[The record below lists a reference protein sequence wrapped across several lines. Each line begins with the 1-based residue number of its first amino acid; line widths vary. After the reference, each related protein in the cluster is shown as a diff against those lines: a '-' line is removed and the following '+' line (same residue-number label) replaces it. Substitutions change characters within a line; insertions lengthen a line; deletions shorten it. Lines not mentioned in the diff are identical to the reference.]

1 MTRTDVL
8 IVGAGPTG
16 LVMALWLT
24 RQGVKV
30 RIIDKS
36 EVNVSTSRAL
46 TIHARTLELY
56 RQLGL
61 AEDVVANGHKIE
73 ATNVWTGGV
82 HRSHIPIGD
91 IGADLTPYPF
101 IHICPQDRHERLL
114 EERLNSMGLH
124 VERNRELV
132 DFREKEDFVTA
143 RIRDSTKHQSD
154 DDSIEPCE
162 AAFIIGCDGAHSAVR
177 QACGIGF
184 DGATYSQ
191 LFYVADIEG
200 SGSALNGQA
209 HLSLEGTDFFLLL
222 AYDKDHRARL
232 SGAVDPSAITKE
244 ISELTLKDVAPNCGK
259 AVGIQI
265 DKVNWFSV
273 YHVHHRVAEAFRS
286 GRAFLVGDAAHVHSP
301 VGGQGMNTGIGDA
314 INLAWKLTAFLE
326 GKAEMSLLDS
336 YEVERRAFA
345 TTLVNTTD
353 GAFNAIASGGYLSY
367 FVRTFFIPYFSPIL
381 AKFDYVRQNI
391 FRKVSQIL
399 VNYRH
404 SALSASSAGLVQG
417 GDRIPWAPVGDLD
430 NFESL
435 KEISWQVH
443 VYGAAKDE
451 LSEWCQLQGI
461 ALHIFPW
468 NERYQSV
475 GFGQDTA
482 YLIRPD
488 SYIAVVEPSGLPDR
502 YDQYLKENNIQ
513 LA

>member
-24 RQGVKV
+24 RQGIKV

-36 EVNVSTSRAL
+36 EANASTSRAL
-46 TIHARTLELY
+46 VLHARTLELY
-56 RQLGL
+56 RQLDL
-61 AEDVVANGHKIE
+61 AEDVISNGHKIE
-73 ATNVWTGGV
+73 ATNIWTGGV
-82 HRSHIPIGD
+82 HRTHIPIGD

-101 IHICPQDRHERLL
+101 IHVYPQDRHERLL

-124 VERNRELV
+124 VERNRQLV
-132 DFREKEDFVTA
+132 DFHEQGSLVTA
-143 RIRDSTKHQSD
+143 RIMDSRKPQCD
-154 DDSIEPCE
+154 DDVIETCE
-162 AAFIIGCDGAHSAVR
+162 ASFVIGCDGAHSAVR
-177 QACGIGF
+177 QTCGIGF

-209 HLSLEGTDFFLLL
+209 HLSLDNTDFFLLM
-222 AYDKDHRARL
+222 AYDKGHHARL
-232 SGAVDPSAITKE
+232 SGAVNQSALTKD
-244 ISELTLKDVAPNCGK
+244 ISDLALSDVAPGCDK

-314 INLAWKLTAFLE
+314 INLAWKLTAVIK
-326 GKAEMSLLDS
+326 GRADMSLLDS
-336 YEVERRAFA
+336 YETERRAFA

-353 GAFNAIASGGYLSY
+353 AAFNAIASGGYISY

-381 AKFDYVRQNI
+381 ARFDFVRQKI

-399 VNYRH
+399 LNYRE
-404 SALSASSAGLVQG
+404 SALSAGTVGLVQG

-435 KEISWQVH
+435 REITWQVH
-443 VYGAAKDE
+443 VYGAAKEE
-451 LSEWCQLQGI
+451 LKEWCQSKGVALQV
-461 ALHIFPW
+461 FPW
-468 NERYQSV
+468 NEKYQSV
-475 GFGQDTA
+475 GLEQDAA

-488 SYIAVVEPSGLPDR
+488 SYVAVADPSGLPER
-502 YDQYLKENNIQ
+502 YDQYVKENSIQ